1 MGSAISR
8 LPFGGDK
15 SEGSAGPW
23 IGRQPHLSPWC
34 FPPAA
39 HPCKQ
44 TWKIEQACGPNL
56 VLKLNT
62 SDGFE
67 VAFAFDRRDGHSLG
81 AALIAISG
89 TATAHNYDAV
99 CLILLQPDPSGIRAH
114 SYSVCTTA

>member
-1 MGSAISR
+1 MGSANSR

-62 SDGFE
+62 PDGLKSHS
-67 VAFAFDRRDGHSLG
+67 RWIDGRPIHL
-81 AALIAISG
+81 
-89 TATAHNYDAV
+89 V
-99 CLILLQPDPSGIRAH
+99 QRLLQSPARRRRI
-114 SYSVCTTA
+114 TTMRSD